1 MARETLGELYARIG
15 LDFDDLERNFVQVDR
30 TLNEN
35 MSRLNRQSNII
46 DLQARVDL
54 TGLDAAADA
63 TRIFEIRQRALQQQI
78 ETQRARV
85 SVLNN
90 VLADA
95 RERTGDLSD
104 ETQRAQLSYERARL
118 SLARLEQSLQD
129 LNQTQGQT
137 HEGFKD
143 FFKTITEQAM
153 VMSSR
158 EILGGIVEVLSQAA
172 TASAELVNRFKELET
187 QAYEL
192 NLPFEKTRDLLRQ
205 IRLAGGDIGDYEGFV
220 RGISD
225 AMVKGEI
232 DDPEALVFAKYGES
246 AFDAQGHIKSFD
258 EMTAA
263 IVRMYDKAKAAG
275 EEIEFLQMLGGES
288 GVRDAIQM
296 LERWKEAQE
305 DTDKIFKS
313 SLNAEEMHKA
323 ERAVGLLTEQ
333 FGELKDEI
341 VNLTTPATIET
352 ANEFFEIFRD
362 ATKFIKENRE
372 EIKLFGEG
380 FFAHL
385 GNPFATLADVQT
397 ILKRTQ
403 PAIKNVA
410 DAIQDANA
418 KLLNLRGT
426 KDAQSDD
433 TVLSQYGLQRIK
445 QFQDEI
451 EDLKLELD
459 YEDEIER
466 KLAEIELWR
475 QRELTDKL
483 YVTNEERLKIEELY
497 ALKIEQVKQE
507 QAAEIE
513 KIEKESAART
523 KQLMQETADIQFE
536 ASHSAYEKE
545 IQDIQNWAKES
556 LRALDE
562 YKSAVQDKNV
572 VIQEAIAITQNALE
586 KEARAFER
594 EMDRIKGANQSLME
608 KIFEQEHSRRDVD
621 IMRAQKERAQLYE
634 EGIYSAEMIERYYQN
649 RLGEIRQA
657 AYDNANYTKKP
668 KRIMQDTS
676 EIPVYYGDNL
686 ANANKMRAN
695 LPDTDFYGKIQSQVE
710 KEISRADHP
719 VQQLREQYI
728 ESMQE
733 LSHSFQRSTE
743 DLAQAAQ
750 SLKDITQQAAALIAP
765 PQQKQTAINI
775 TVAPN
780 IDLGGAYVFDDEMK
794 DKLADDIT
802 NEVVIAV
809 KDAFQSATHASDY
822 SFGN

>member
-1 MARETLGELYARIG
+1 MARETIGELYARIG
-15 LDFDDLERNFVQVDR
+15 LDFDELERNFVQVDR
-30 TLNEN
+30 TLSEN

-85 SVLNN
+85 RVLNN

-95 RERTGDLSD
+95 RERTGDLSN

-118 SLARLEQSLQD
+118 SLARLEQNLQD
-129 LNQTQGQT
+129 LNQTQGRT
-137 HEGFKD
+137 NEGFKEM
-143 FFKTITEQAM
+143 FHTLTEQTLA
-153 VMSSR
+153 MSSR
-158 EILGGIVEVLSQAA
+158 EILGAVVELLQTAA

-205 IRLAGGDIGDYEGFV
+205 IRLAGGDIGDFEGFI

-246 AFDAQGHIKSFD
+246 AFDARGHIKAFD

-263 IVRMYDKAKAAG
+263 IVRMYEKAKLVG

-296 LERWKEAQE
+296 LERWKEAKE

-313 SLNAEEMHKA
+313 SLDADEMHKA
-323 ERAVGLLTEQ
+323 ERSIGLVTEQ

-341 VNLTTPATIET
+341 VNLITPATIET
-352 ANEFFEIFRD
+352 AETFFEIFRD
-362 ATKFIKENRE
+362 ATKFISENRN

-380 FFAHL
+380 FFAYW
-385 GNPFATLADVQT
+385 GNPLANFANMFNQLNANAPLKNMTDTIKDV
-397 ILKRTQ
+397 
-403 PAIKNVA
+403 
-410 DAIQDANA
+410 NA
-418 KLLNLRGT
+418 KLLELRGI
-426 KDAQSDD
+426 KEAPADD

-451 EDLKLELD
+451 DDLKLELE
-459 YEDEIER
+459 YEDEMER
-466 KLAEIELWR
+466 KLAEIDLWR

-497 ALKIEQVKQE
+497 SLKIEQVKRE

-513 KIEKESAART
+513 KIESESASRT
-523 KQLMQETADIQFE
+523 KQLTQETADIQFE
-536 ASHSAYEKE
+536 ATHTAYEKE
-545 IQDIQNWAKES
+545 LRDIENWAEVS
-556 LRALDE
+556 IRALDK
-562 YKSAVQDKNV
+562 YKDAVNNKNV
-572 VIQEAIAITQNALE
+572 LIKEAMAIAQNAMAQEAQ
-586 KEARAFER
+586 AFER
-594 EMDRIKGANQSLME
+594 EMERIKGANQSLYE

-621 IMRAQKERAQLYE
+621 IMRAQKERAQLYD
-634 EGIYSAEMIERYYQN
+634 EGIYSGDTIERYYRN
-649 RLGEIRQA
+649 RLGEISQTARGNRD
-657 AYDNANYTKKP
+657 YVKRP
-668 KRIMQDTS
+668 KLRIL
-676 EIPVYYGDNL
+676 G
-686 ANANKMRAN
+686 N
-695 LPDTDFYGKIQSQVE
+695 LPETDFYGDIQAQVASAM
-710 KEISRADHP
+710 SRADHP
-719 VQQLREQYI
+719 AQQIRDQYS
-728 ESMQE
+728 ESMRE
-733 LSHSFQRSTE
+733 LSQSFQTATK

-750 SLKDITQQAAALIAP
+750 SLKDITQRAAAQIES
-765 PQQKQTAINI
+765 PQQQAPINI

-780 IDLGGAYVFDDEMK
+780 IDLGGAYVFDDAMK
-794 DKLADDIT
+794 DQLTDDIT
-802 NEVVIAV
+802 SQVARAV
-809 KDAFQSATHASDY
+809 QDIFQRATRAGNY
-822 SFGN
+822 SYGN